1 VSCIKL
7 IAGAYA
13 AVRTR
18 VAEWDA
24 VEEMQSVGQLP

>member
-1 VSCIKL
+1 VSCGKL
-7 IAGAYA
+7 LAGAYG

-18 VAEWDA
+18 AAEWDA